1 MDSDQQ
7 LLIQR
12 LCGTVEV
19 RKIDEKPNKA
29 VYLDRNYAGEE
40 ELSKSQICDFFG
52 VSRSQLRKR
61 TWSILCGHAIHD
73 EKKPRYLAPRYEA
86 ELCEMI
92 TQAEIAQKC
101 MTKDEILDAVMY
113 FILDIQQ
120 GQTHS
125 S

>member
-1 MDSDQQ
+1 MNSDQH

-12 LCGTVEV
+12 LCGTVEL
-19 RKIDEKPNKA
+19 RETDEKLNKA

-40 ELSKSQICDFFG
+40 ELSKRAICKFFG
-52 VSRSQLRKR
+52 VSSSQPRKR

-73 EKKPRYLAPRYEA
+73 EKKPRYIAPRYEA

-92 TQAEIAQKC
+92 TQAEISQKC

-113 FILDIQQ
+113 FNFDI
-120 GQTHS
+120 
-125 S
+125 